1 MAGLGLGWDAE
12 VATRGGAGV
21 EGFGGGTVQY
31 RTPRPPLA
39 QEQRDAHAHRRAVLT
54 NERWHLQGIDIE
66 RHHVKKGQRTAPKS
80 EDPYLLLLV
89 KLYRFLARRT
99 DSRFNKTVLRRLYQS
114 RINRPPLSVS
124 RIARQ
129 VSKSNKAYTD
139 KHTVVTVGA
148 VTDDARIVDLPKLSI
163 AALRF
168 TRTARARIEKA
179 GGECL
184 TLDQLALRKPTGANT
199 LLLRGKRNAR
209 EAVRHFGESRFDRLR
224 AAGPARLERA
234 ADGPPLPRL
243 GYHPRQALRHHQG
256 QARGGALFCRPLSPR
271 AKSDSVARCCRSVA
285 VAASRVVSSSKLVE
299 RYSLVEA
306 VVRLLLCQ
314 LSRRCARLTTMLAPI
329 GFVRGREKEEER
341 VRACGRRGAVSGR
354 TAAEAPR
361 VLFVRVQR
369 GRV

>member
-1 MAGLGLGWDAE
+1 MEMPD
-12 VATRGGAGV
+12 GA
-21 EGFGGGTVQY
+21 
-31 RTPRPPLA
+31 
-39 QEQRDAHAHRRAVLT
+39 
-54 NERWHLQGIDIE
+54 GIDIE

-99 DSRFNKTVLRRLYQS
+99 DSRFNKVVLRRLYQS

-139 KHTVVTVGA
+139 KHTVVTVGT
-148 VTDDARIVDLPKLSI
+148 VTDDARLETLPKLSI

-209 EAVRHFGESRFDRLR
+209 EAVRHFGS
-224 AAGPARLERA
+224 GIT
-234 ADGPPLPRL
+234 
-243 GYHPRQALRHHQG
+243 H
-256 QARGGALFCRPLSPR
+256 
-271 AKSDSVARCCRSVA
+271 AKPYVI
-285 VAASRVVSSSKLVE
+285 SKGKKE
-299 RYSLVEA
+299 E
-306 VVRLLLCQ
+306 
-314 LSRRCARLTTMLAPI
+314 I
-329 GFVRGREKEEER
+329 GRGRRKS
-341 VRACGRRGAVSGR
+341 RGFK
-354 TAAEAPR
+354 
-361 VLFVRVQR
+361 L
-369 GRV
+369 

>member
-21 EGFGGGTVQY
+21 EGFGGGT
-31 RTPRPPLA
+31 
-39 QEQRDAHAHRRAVLT
+39 
-54 NERWHLQGIDIE
+54 GIDIE

-148 VTDDARIVDLPKLSI
+148 VTDDARIVDLPKLSV

-209 EAVRHFGESRFDRLR
+209 EAVRHFGS
-224 AAGPARLERA
+224 GIT
-234 ADGPPLPRL
+234 
-243 GYHPRQALRHHQG
+243 H
-256 QARGGALFCRPLSPR
+256 
-271 AKSDSVARCCRSVA
+271 AKPYVITKGKR
-285 VAASRVVSSSKLVE
+285 E
-299 RYSLVEA
+299 E
-306 VVRLLLCQ
+306 
-314 LSRRCARLTTMLAPI
+314 I
-329 GFVRGREKEEER
+329 GRGRRKS
-341 VRACGRRGAVSGR
+341 RGFK
-354 TAAEAPR
+354 
-361 VLFVRVQR
+361 L
-369 GRV
+369 